1 MCVPCVSVLHEMS
14 GQSADC
20 QARLPLNTVHG
31 SSSVVFSVFPE
42 TNAFDRCQKGL
53 PSTDKYK
60 SLSVTMGGVWRGG
73 SVGVGGTW

>member
-1 MCVPCVSVLHEMS
+1 MS

-31 SSSVVFSVFPE
+31 SSSVVFPVLPE

-53 PSTDKYK
+53 PSTDKYT
-60 SLSVTMGGVWRGG
+60 SLSVTMGGVCRGWG
-73 SVGVGGTW
+73 VEVGMGWGALGKDG